1 MTTAP
6 IRPAQPAPAV
16 DAEGP
21 SRPALARVLPGPL
34 GPMVAVA
41 DDSALLALW
50 FAGDD
55 DPGVL
60 RERLARRLGRGIELG
75 ESALLARTGEALAA
89 YFAGDLRALDARD
102 LPVRPPGTRFQHRVW
117 AELRRIPP
125 GQTRSYADLACALD
139 KPTATRAVAAANA
152 DNPVAIFVPCHRVI
166 GRDGTL
172 TGYAGGLW
180 RKEWLLK
187 HEGARLV

>member
-1 MTTAP
+1 MTTVP
-6 IRPAQPAPAV
+6 SRPPRPAHPVGA
-16 DAEGP
+16 DAP

-41 DDSALLALW
+41 DESALLALW

-75 ESALLARTGEALAA
+75 ESAILARAGEALAT
-89 YFAGDLRALDARD
+89 YFAGDLRAIDARD
-102 LPVRPPGTRFQHRVW
+102 LPLDPPGTRFQHRVW
-117 AELRRIPP
+117 AELRRIPA
-125 GQTRSYADLACALD
+125 GQTHSYADLACALD

-152 DNPVAIFVPCHRVI
+152 DNPIAIFVPCHRVI

-187 HEGARLV
+187 HEGSRLV